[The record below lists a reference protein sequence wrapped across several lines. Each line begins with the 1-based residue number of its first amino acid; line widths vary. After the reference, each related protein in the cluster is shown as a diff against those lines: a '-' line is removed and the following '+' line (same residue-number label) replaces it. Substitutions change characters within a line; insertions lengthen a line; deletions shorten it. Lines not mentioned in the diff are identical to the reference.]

1 MKNFFTAILD
11 YMQSAME
18 LRAELYIK
26 SRGWE

>member
-1 MKNFFTAILD
+1 MKTFFTTLLD

-26 SRGWE
+26 TRGWE